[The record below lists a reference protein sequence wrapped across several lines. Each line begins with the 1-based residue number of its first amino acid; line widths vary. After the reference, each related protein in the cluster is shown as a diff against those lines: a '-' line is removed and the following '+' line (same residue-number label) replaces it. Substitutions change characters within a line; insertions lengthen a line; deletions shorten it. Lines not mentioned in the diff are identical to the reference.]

1 MQNSPSMSVP
11 AEKSLIRRA
20 SGLLSN
26 IASPF
31 ANHRASF
38 LLDTSDPISNA
49 SEDSDSDEV
58 MMGNGWSTRGK
69 REKTT
74 TANSQILVET
84 FREVHTS
91 PEQNSPRKDIRIM
104 TNQSALM
111 ANTKSAAT
119 GQSLLKPHSY
129 HYQKTSSSTNS
140 SSQGYRVASQ
150 RLSYSSRSMEQLIM
164 CEDIKSIVE
173 SSDFQAAFNGQL
185 NLSPILD
192 EPNSPESD
200 ATKVQ
205 VTAALRSFLEDG
217 KRNRNNF
224 FRQSPYWEA
233 PENNRF
239 SKEDYS
245 SWIRFEKPIDLLS
258 PTPSSEMASPSF
270 LNTYNFGKQS
280 EHPQGE
286 IESCSMTREETQSYF
301 GDSPIEAPFCM
312 YTHSDLGNSS
322 QNFGA
327 LSSAGLFIPP
337 SNLNPLSPSLRV
349 PKAEDHPR
357 SGHQSLRKKISQSFK
372 DTFGRPAQNRGATL
386 KSKADQVSSL
396 AYPLQIVWEM

>member
-200 ATKVQ
+200 AD
-205 VTAALRSFLEDG
+205 VTYLFSPRQRSKSLQPYAASSKMERGIETTSSIGYHLESSQG
-217 KRNRNNF
+217 QG
-224 FRQSPYWEA
+224 QSPYWEA

-245 SWIRFEKPIDLLS
+245 TWIRFEKPIDLLS

-337 SNLNPLSPSLRV
+337 SNLNSLSPSLRV

-372 DTFGRPAQNRGATL
+372 DTFGRPAQ
-386 KSKADQVSSL
+386 KS
-396 AYPLQIVWEM
+396 